1 MANDKGYALSAAV
14 YDLIYEWKDYAR
26 EANLLRWIIAAKKK
40 SAGNALLD
48 VACGSGRH
56 LAELQRDFVV
66 EGMDL
71 SEDLLAV
78 AKQRLPDVPLHH
90 GDMTDFSLGQQFD
103 VITCLFSAIGHAL
116 TADNLNKTLRCMSAH
131 LVPGGVAIIE
141 PWFTPEQYH
150 AGTAHASFVNKPEIK
165 IARMNLSEQ
174 RGNLSV
180 FDMHHLVADAG
191 GVRHF
196 VEHLELAM
204 FTHEEYMQ
212 AFAEAGLDVT
222 HDEVGLMGRG
232 LYIGVKR

>member
-1 MANDKGYALSAAV
+1 MANDKGYSLSAAV

-26 EANLLRWIIAAKKK
+26 EANLLRWIIAAKRQ
-40 SAGNALLD
+40 SAGNTLLD
-48 VACGSGRH
+48 VACGTGKH
-56 LAELQRDFVV
+56 LAELQRDFTV

-71 SEDLLAV
+71 SEDLLAI
-78 AKQRLPDVPLHH
+78 AKHRLPQVPLHH
-90 GDMTDFSLGQQFD
+90 GDMTNFSLGKQFD
-103 VITCLFSAIGHAL
+103 VITCLFSAIGHVL
-116 TADNLNKTLRCMSAH
+116 TVENLNKTLRCMSAH
-131 LVPGGVAIIE
+131 VAQGGVVIIE

-150 AGTAHASFVNKPEIK
+150 AGSAHASFVNKPEIK

-180 FDMHHLVADAG
+180 FDMHHLVADES

-196 VEHLELAM
+196 IEHLELAM
-204 FTHEEYMQ
+204 FTREEYKA
-212 AFAEAGLDVT
+212 AFEQAGLDVT